1 MTWADD
7 AGARKTL
14 MTAPRRGPL
23 PPTFAIVMN
32 MSNAMARGPLAE
44 KLSCSLPMLTAGGI
58 RTFLALR
65 ALCAVRPALFVHGF
79 GTLSPNSAAGSVGHF
94 PPKVT
99 HMRSWLLA
107 DCSAAVCAAPE
118 HFCPGLPNP
127 NPRQAISRTL
137 PHCTRALHCFGARHD
152 PVTPRKLSISSSL
165 ATCQPRSSV
174 SC

>member
-1 MTWADD
+1 MGGRCRRAKNVNDRTPPGATSAHVRDCHEHVECD
-7 AGARKTL
+7 GAR
-14 MTAPRRGPL
+14 PL
-23 PPTFAIVMN
+23 GRKVILFSAHANCRWHQDVPGSP
-32 MSNAMARGPLAE
+32 
-44 KLSCSLPMLTAGGI
+44 CSLCSTACTFCSRFRYSQSQLCSWVG
-58 RTFLALR
+58 RTF
-65 ALCAVRPALFVHGF
+65 PA
-79 GTLSPNSAAGSVGHF
+79 
-94 PPKVT
+94 KVT

-107 DCSAAVCAAPE
+107 ACSAAVCAAPE